1 MLMRSL
7 DSGDTSIEDQ
17 HRHIVPSSNIDMHSS
32 IVEAER
38 HVSVFL
44 DIGASTIMV
53 AIGSVDTIVCA
64 FISDSQHA

>member
-1 MLMRSL
+1 MLTRSL

-17 HRHIVPSSNIDMHSS
+17 HRHTVPSSNIDMPSN

-44 DIGASTIMV
+44 DMGAGAIMV
-53 AIGSVDTIVCA
+53 AISSADIIVCA
-64 FISDSQHA
+64 FISGSQHT